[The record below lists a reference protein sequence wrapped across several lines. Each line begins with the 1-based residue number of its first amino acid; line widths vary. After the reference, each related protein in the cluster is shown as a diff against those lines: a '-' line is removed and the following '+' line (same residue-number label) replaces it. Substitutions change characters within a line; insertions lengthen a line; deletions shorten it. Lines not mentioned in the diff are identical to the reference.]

1 MTTKPLQPVSYR
13 PFRVEPVLADGLLPV
28 ARPGGELLQRASEG
42 LFRMAAQ
49 AGQIADRQAARQ
61 GAQAGEQAALAG
73 RPDAEY
79 TGGGDPA
86 GGEVSVGETGASAP
100 GGSRSELAKRAKAY
114 LMGKYGVSSVYA
126 AGLLG
131 QFAGESN
138 FNVNAINRGDG
149 ADGSHSIGIGQ
160 WNGKRARNLKA
171 FAASKGKPVNDF
183 ETQLDFAMHEL
194 QTSEVGTGRRLA
206 AARTVEEAT
215 AAGVGF
221 ERPQGWTPQ
230 NPKAALGWKH
240 RLAAAQSI
248 YGTEVA
254 AGAGGDTT
262 AAIAPAPAGPIKGLV
277 EPGNIDLAAR
287 PVVKNADG
295 TISTVRSVSFELD
308 GKEVLIPTVSP
319 DGKILSNEDAIKLY
333 RKTGQHLGKFD
344 NADDATTYAKSLH
357 ESQAQFYGGAGDNKP
372 KLETSGGGFR
382 PTGTDTIRGRAFDEA
397 GTKVY
402 LQQVDSEM
410 RSTTQQ
416 LFEQYRDD
424 PAGLEKAMGD
434 LKGALKKDHIFPEI
448 EADYDVGFDRLA
460 DSYLG
465 QARENLAKKVEL
477 QQRAEFI
484 DQTSQLE
491 TDQQKLLAG
500 FDPNSPDA
508 GNAIASAQASIDQHY
523 DAAVR
528 NGIMDA
534 DDAARAKIESRR
546 NTALAYYGKQA
557 DALGADG
564 VKTMREEMQKDMA
577 DGGIEGL
584 DGQGWSTLDA
594 GLQRLEKTKR
604 SEAVRAEDDFRE
616 RGDKMA
622 LRLQAGVDV
631 NPGELSTF
639 MMDAAGTPGGKAV
652 LQETLAKISVGRA
665 IRDFSLPEAE
675 KHVAGLRKQYGDK
688 PTDTELRTLMF
699 AEKMVDEKRKEI
711 STDMVS
717 YAEKQGIVPE
727 TPPLTDAATAED
739 MSAIMSQRAKSAEQ
753 ASKELGV
760 PARYLKAGE
769 AAALG
774 KTIRENPESGAAM
787 AGAIVAGAGNAAA
800 DVLAEFGKDAPMIAE
815 SGAIIAFGGSP
826 RAAEDVILGYGKT
839 PDGKA
844 MKDFATDAARENF
857 ETVAG
862 NALELAPEDS
872 ARIKSAAAS
881 IARKRISEDGLDPK
895 SDEAKAVHSQAVQE
909 AAGAVYDR
917 GVQFGGFTT
926 VGGSYFSSGQKVLV
940 PSDIRADRLEDLLH
954 AVTDS
959 DLATLPHQPKAGIG
973 FFGSIRG
980 AGKRVP
986 QGGADT
992 IRNAT
997 PVAVQGGFA
1006 FAAGD
1011 INTADPQWI
1020 MAEDGRPFIL
1030 DLVAMRPKL
1039 ETRVPGAYR

>member
-49 AGQIADRQAARQ
+49 AGQIADRQAQRQ
-61 GAQAGEQAALAG
+61 GALAGEQAALAG

-79 TGGGDPA
+79 T

-100 GGSRSELAKRAKAY
+100 GGSRSELAARGKAY
-114 LMGKYGVSSVYA
+114 LMSKYGVSGVYA

-160 WNGKRARNLKA
+160 WNGNRARNLKA

-194 QTSEVGTGRRLA
+194 QTTEAPVGRRLA

-221 ERPQGWTPQ
+221 ERPRGWTPE
-230 NPKAALGWKH
+230 NPTAALGWKH
-240 RLAAAQSI
+240 RLAAARSI

-254 AGAGGDTT
+254 AGGGDAT
-262 AAIAPAPAGPIKGLV
+262 ASIAPAPAGPVKGLV
-277 EPGNIDLAAR
+277 EPGNIDLAKR
-287 PVVKNADG
+287 PVVKNSDG
-295 TISTVRSVSFELD
+295 TISTVRSMSFEQD
-308 GKEVLIPTVSP
+308 GKEILIPTVSD
-319 DGKILSNEDAIKLY
+319 DGKILSDEDAIKAY
-333 RKTGQHLGKFD
+333 KKTGKHLGVFD

-357 ESQAQFYGGAGDNKP
+357 ESQAQFYGAGGGKP
-372 KLETSGGGFR
+372 KLEVSGGGFR

-484 DQTSQLE
+484 DQTGQLE

-500 FDPNSPDA
+500 FDPKSPDA
-508 GNAIASAQASIDQHY
+508 GNAIASAQAAIDQHY

-528 NGIMDA
+528 NGIMDP

-557 DALGADG
+557 DALDADG
-564 VKTMREEMQKDMA
+564 VKSMREEMQKNMA

-584 DGQGWSTLDA
+584 DGQGWSTLDN

-604 SEAVRAEDDFRE
+604 SEAARAEDDFRE

-675 KHVAGLRKQYGDK
+675 KHVSGLRKQYGDK
-688 PTDTELRTLMF
+688 PTDTELRTLIF

-753 ASKELGV
+753 ASRELGV

-774 KTIRENPESGAAM
+774 KTIRENPENGAAM

-844 MKDFATDAARENF
+844 MKDLKPDAASQSF
-857 ETVAG
+857 ASVTG
-862 NALELAPEDS
+862 NALELAPDDL
-872 ARIKSAAAS
+872 ARIKRAAAS
-881 IARKRISEDGLDPK
+881 IARKRIAEEGLDPT
-895 SDEAKAVHSQAVQE
+895 SDEAIGVHAQAVQE

-926 VGGSYFSSGQKVLV
+926 VGAGMFSNGQKVLV

-959 DLATLPHQPKAGIG
+959 DLATLPHQPKPGIG
-973 FFGSIRG
+973 FFGSARG

-986 QGGADT
+986 QGAADT

-1030 DLVAMRPKL
+1030 DLVAMRDKL
-1039 ETRVPGAYR
+1039 ETRVPGAFR

>member
-86 GGEVSVGETGASAP
+86 GGGVTVSGTDQRAIAASILRKEEGFRP
-100 GGSRSELAKRAKAY
+100 TPY
-114 LMGKYGVSSVYA
+114 WD
-126 AGLLG
+126 
-131 QFAGESN
+131 
-138 FNVNAINRGDG
+138 VNAYRTGYGSDTITTPDG
-149 ADGSHSIGIGQ
+149 KKVRVQQGMKITRDDAERDLS
-160 WNGKRARNLKA
+160 
-171 FAASKGKPVNDF
+171 
-183 ETQLDFAMHEL
+183 
-194 QTSEVGTGRRLA
+194 RRL
-206 AARTVEEAT
+206 VEFEHT
-215 AAGVGF
+215 AAGQTGSENWSKLPAATRGALLSVTYNYGSL
-221 ERPQGWTPQ
+221 
-230 NPKAALGWKH
+230 PKRVVNAVRSGDQRQIAD
-240 RLAAAQSI
+240 A
-248 YGTEVA
+248 VA
-254 AGAGGDTT
+254 GLSANRKRRQRE
-262 AAIAPAPAGPIKGLV
+262 AAIIRGGGAPAGSADAGPAGPVKGLV
-277 EPGNIDLAAR
+277 TPGNIDLADR

-295 TISTVRSVSFELD
+295 SISTVRSMSFQNNK
-308 GKEVLIPTVSP
+308 GQEVLIPTVAD
-319 DGKILSNEDAIKLY
+319 DGSRILSDQEAKEQY
-333 RKTGQHLGKFD
+333 GRTGKHLGIFD
-344 NADDATTYAKSLH
+344 NPDDATTYAKSLH
-357 ESQAQFYGGAGDNKP
+357 ESQAQFYGADGGKP
-372 KLETSGGGFR
+372 KLEVKGGGFR
-382 PTGTDTIRGRAFDEA
+382 PGGADTIRGRAYDEA

-402 LQQVDSEM
+402 LQLVDSEM

-448 EADYDVGFDRLA
+448 EADYEVGFDRLA
-460 DSYLG
+460 GSYLG

-477 QQRAEFI
+477 QQRADFI
-484 DQTSQLE
+484 DQTGQLE

-500 FDPNSPDA
+500 FDPKSPDA
-508 GNAIASAQASIDQHY
+508 GDAIASAQAVIDQHY
-523 DAAVR
+523 ENAVDR
-528 NGIMDA
+528 GIMDP

-557 DALGADG
+557 DALDADG
-564 VKTMREEMQKDMA
+564 VKTMRDEMQKDMA

-639 MMDAAGTPGGKAV
+639 MMDAAGTPNGKAV

-857 ETVAG
+857 NTVAG